1 MSGNLDFL
9 STLKLNNRY
18 TFKTQTCEE
27 PRRGTLLRIIEHTSI
42 DAGIVGNYQTLTFI
56 CVDNLEKSTQLS
68 FRNDHLVEISDLT
81 DKLRTILQ
89 LLPDNPISIINNYI

>member
-9 STLKLNNRY
+9 STLKLNKRY
-18 TFKTQTCEE
+18 TFKTQTYKE

-42 DAGIVGNYQTLTFI
+42 DAEIVGNYQTLTFNN
-56 CVDNLEKSTQLS
+56 VDNLEKCMLLS

-81 DKLRTILQ
+81 DELRTILPS
-89 LLPDNPISIINNYI
+89 LPDNPISIINNYI

>member
-9 STLKLNNRY
+9 PTLKLNNRY

-27 PRRGTLLRIIEHTSI
+27 PRRGTLLRIGVI
-42 DAGIVGNYQTLTFI
+42 GNYQTLIFNN
-56 CVDNLEKSTQLS
+56 VDNELTKSTQLS
-68 FRNDHLVEISDLT
+68 FLIDDLVEISDLT
-81 DKLRTILQ
+81 DELRTILQ